1 MKKFFKKTLNFLFEI
16 ILMCIMLVSAQHVMN
31 LPFGWTCFMYIAI
44 FGAALTV
51 WTNTHQKYD
60 QYYKED
66 INTYAEI
73 YAFTKSIFV
82 YASSGE
88 DEFTVIAP
96 NEIISNPYMKFL
108 THNILWYHI
117 NNNYY
122 RVSSMTNNG
131 NETEVTFTQIKD

>member
-1 MKKFFKKTLNFLFEI
+1 
-16 ILMCIMLVSAQHVMN
+16 
-31 LPFGWTCFMYIAI
+31 MYIVI
-44 FGAALTV
+44 FCAALIL
-51 WTNTHQKYD
+51 WTYKQSQEFN
-60 QYYKED
+60 KED

-96 NEIISNPYMKFL
+96 NEIIVNPYFKFL

-122 RVSSMTNNG
+122 RISSMVNNG
-131 NETEVTFTQIKD
+131 NETEVMFTQIKD